1 MGNASGKLGERGV
14 VQGNCGRAASHGF
27 QHGHTKAFVR
37 RWINEKIGG
46 VIHED
51 HFVVVRIPQNDH
63 FGVHAKFR
71 DYSAEWRR
79 AGQVRAYNK
88 EFVLETLLVLKLRKR
103 TDERRKIASFG
114 RFSHVGDVWNIF
126 AEEAASPIGEGGTI
140 LQRAELLRVHP
151 IRDYVNSFSRQMIK
165 VHHVLLAELTD
176 RRYARGSPRAAAI
189 PCPGF

>member
-88 EFVLETLLVLKLRKR
+88 EFVVETLLLLKLRKR

-114 RFSHVGDVWNIF
+114 RVSHVGDVWNIF
-126 AEEAASPIGEGGTI
+126 AEDAASPIGEGGTI
-140 LQRAELLRVHP
+140 LQRAELARVHTFG
-151 IRDYVNSFSRQMIK
+151 DYVDGFGPHPVEMNHILFA
-165 VHHVLLAELTD
+165 VFTD
-176 RRYARGSPRAAAI
+176 
-189 PCPGF
+189 